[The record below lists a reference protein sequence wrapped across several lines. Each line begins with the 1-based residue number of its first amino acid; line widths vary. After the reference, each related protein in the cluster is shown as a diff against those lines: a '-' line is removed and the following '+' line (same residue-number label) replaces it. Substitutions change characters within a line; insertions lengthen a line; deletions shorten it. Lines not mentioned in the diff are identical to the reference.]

1 MLNKVVVALV
11 LTVSLGCSV
20 SAQKPQSE
28 AQKAVDDAAKAL
40 GADGLK
46 SIQYSANGYY
56 YHFLQGY
63 LAPSPNDP
71 GPWTKFY
78 AKYSRSIDYQQNISR
93 EEMTWA
99 QFSNPPRGG
108 GYQPMY
114 QPGTMVSVTSNTTG
128 WEGMHGGSPTGGGEP
143 VLTPQGF
150 VQVAQSGD
158 PTLRSATI
166 GGQSF
171 KVVSLELP
179 GPFKI
184 KVEAYIDKDNLIEKI
199 DTWMPSIILG
209 DILVEHAYS
218 NYRDFDGVKFPM
230 RIVRTFAGT
239 RALELDVTDV
249 KPNAPVSLSQPR
261 EPQPTQVKSFKIAD
275 GVWFIDGP
283 GASTAAVEFKDY
295 VVLVESST
303 SEEHALANIAEAKR
317 LFPDK
322 PIRYNINSHYHGDHA
337 GGLRTFIAE
346 GATIITPEGNRDFYE
361 RVVLK
366 APFVL
371 EPDQL
376 ALHPKPAHFIWVGD
390 KYVLSDGDRQ
400 MEIYTVQGEGHC
412 KDILITYMP
421 KEKLLFETDMLDNVD
436 PESLKAIRHPNFPPP
451 GIVSPYTWALWEN
464 IQRLHLDVQQIVQC
478 HGHGAVPVDVLKQR
492 VTGTVQSVEIKP
504 LY

>member
-1 MLNKVVVALV
+1 MLKKVVIALV
-11 LTVSLGCSV
+11 FTALSVCS
-20 SAQKPQSE
+20 ANTQKPQT
-28 AQKAVDDAAKAL
+28 KAEKIVTNVAKTI

-46 SIQYSANGYY
+46 SVQYSANGYY

-63 LAPSPNDP
+63 LDPSASNP

-78 AKYSRSIDYQQNISR
+78 AIYNRSIDYQQNISR
-93 EEMTWA
+93 EEMTWS

-114 QPGTMVSVTSNTTG
+114 TPGTMTSVTSNTIG
-128 WEGMHGGSPTGGGEP
+128 WESMQRGSPTGGGQP

-150 VQVAQSGD
+150 VQAAEAGD
-158 PTLRSATI
+158 PTLRSVMT
-166 GGQSF
+166 GGQTF
-171 KVVSLELP
+171 KVVSLQLP
-179 GPFKI
+179 GPYKI
-184 KVEAYIDKDNLIEKI
+184 KVEAYIGKDNLIEKI
-199 DTWMPSIILG
+199 DTWMPSIIVG
-209 DILVEHAYS
+209 DILIEHTYS

-230 RIVRTFAGT
+230 RIVKTYMGT
-239 RALELDVTDV
+239 PALELNVTDV
-249 KPNAPVSLSQPR
+249 KPNAPVSLKPPR
-261 EPQPTQVKSFKIAD
+261 EGQPVKVKSFKIAD

-303 SEEHALANIAEAKR
+303 SEEHALANIAETKK
-317 LFPDK
+317 LFPNK
-322 PIRYNINSHYHGDHA
+322 PIRYDINSHYHGDHA
-337 GGLRTFIAE
+337 GGLRTFIADGE
-346 GATIITPEGNRDFYE
+346 TIITSQGNRDFYE

-376 ALHPKPAHFIWVGD
+376 AVHPKPAHFIWVGD
-390 KYVLSDGDRQ
+390 KYVLSDGERK
-400 MEIYTVQGEGHC
+400 MEIYTVEGEGHC
-412 KDILITYMP
+412 KNILITYMP

-436 PESLKAIRHPNFPPP
+436 PESLKAVRHPNFPPP

-478 HGHGAVPVDVLKQR
+478 HGHGAVSVDILKQR
-492 VTGTVQSVEIKP
+492 VNGKVESAAIKP
-504 LY
+504 PY